1 MNRDNLLFALLGLVV
16 GFISAYWMF
25 EAMAT
30 RQPARLVPGAMA
42 ADPHQAAG
50 MGAPAGQGAAAPAP
64 EPAAGAGAPPTGNMM
79 EEIQRLRDQVA
90 QNPNDADAVL
100 KLANANF
107 DIQNWQRARELYAQ
121 YLKLRPNEPDVI
133 TDLGITYRAT
143 GEYDTAIELF
153 RQAQGIAPQHWQS
166 RFNEAVV
173 LAFDL
178 KQFERAE
185 AILADLRRMQPGNPS
200 IDELATA
207 IERQRNAA

>member
-1 MNRDNLLFALLGLVV
+1 VNRDNLLFALLGLVL

-30 RQPARLVPGAMA
+30 RQPARLVPGAVA
-42 ADPHQAAG
+42 ADPHQGLGPGAG
-50 MGAPAGQGAAAPAP
+50 QPPGQAAGQGAPGAP
-64 EPAAGAGAPPTGNMM
+64 GAGEQGMM
-79 EEIQRLRDQVA
+79 EDIQQLRQRVA
-90 QNPNDADAVL
+90 ENPNDADAVL
-100 KLANANF
+100 RLANANF
-107 DIQNWQRARELYAQ
+107 DIQNWQRARELYMQ

-143 GEYDTAIELF
+143 GEYDQALGFF

-178 KQFERAE
+178 KQFEKAE
-185 AILADLRRMQPGNPS
+185 EILADLRRMQPDNPN
-200 IDELATA
+200 IQQLAA
-207 IERQRNAA
+207 EIERQRNAA